1 MSTFCGKIH
10 THFFI
15 KRTIGIGHR
24 YTYTTEVKV
33 KLETK
38 FGLIPSGEDIEL
50 GICSIVFYP
59 AASLDKDGYVVY
71 LSILTMSLGQ
81 S

>member
-1 MSTFCGKIH
+1 MSTFCSKIH

-38 FGLIPSGEDIEL
+38 FGLIPGGEDIEL

-59 AASLDKDGYVVY
+59 AVSLHKDGYVVSIMTMRLG
-71 LSILTMSLGQ
+71 LS
-81 S
+81 